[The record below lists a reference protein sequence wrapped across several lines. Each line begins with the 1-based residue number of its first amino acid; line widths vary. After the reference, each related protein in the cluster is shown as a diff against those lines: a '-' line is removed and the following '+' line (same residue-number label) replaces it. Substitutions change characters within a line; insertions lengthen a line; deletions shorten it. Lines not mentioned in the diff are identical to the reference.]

1 VSSQAARLR
10 GAPQPLAC
18 ASGFYGS
25 GSFLAEKRSHVAMGP
40 ESAWDQVYKIV
51 ERIPKGRVMNYGQ
64 IAGMLKRPLSAR
76 AVGWALHSCPPGL
89 PWHRVV
95 NAAGRCSS
103 DETGAHPPG
112 LQQALLEAEGIEFGT
127 NGALDLERY
136 RYRITPRSS

>member
-1 VSSQAARLR
+1 MPVV
-10 GAPQPLAC
+10 
-18 ASGFYGS
+18 
-25 GSFLAEKRSHVAMGP
+25 K
-40 ESAWDQVYKIV
+40 ESAWGQVYEIV
-51 ERIPKGRVMNYGQ
+51 RRIPEGRVMNYGQ
-64 IAGMLKRPLSAR
+64 IAGLLERPLSAR

-112 LQQALLEAEGIEFGT
+112 LQRALLEAEGIEFGA